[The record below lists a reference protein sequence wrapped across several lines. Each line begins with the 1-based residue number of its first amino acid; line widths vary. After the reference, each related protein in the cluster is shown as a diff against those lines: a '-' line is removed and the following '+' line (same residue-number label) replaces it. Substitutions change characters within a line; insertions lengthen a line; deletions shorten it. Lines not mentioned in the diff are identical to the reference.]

1 MYHRGWGCYFRSPN
15 RGRSL
20 VCLGKEEYPPCGC
33 LPKLVS
39 RETSQYTG
47 SMFSTPDDPGISRYW
62 SIAEVNNYLK
72 GILEA
77 DANLQDLWVTGE
89 ISNLSRPA
97 SGHLYFTLKDQTSS
111 LRCVMWKNRA
121 LQIKT
126 ALQDGLAVEA
136 HGVLGVYEQRGQ
148 YQLYVDFIRPKGEG
162 ALFQEFQRL
171 KTQLEMEGLFDP
183 ARKRA
188 IPPWPA
194 RIGIVTSPS
203 GAAFQDMKDTLNR
216 RYPLVKIL
224 LSPSSVQ
231 GDSAP
236 GEICAALERLYH
248 LEPDLILIGRGGGS
262 IEDLWA
268 FNDEKVARTLANSP
282 VPVIS
287 GVGHETDFTITDFV
301 ADLRA
306 PTPTAA
312 AELAVPDQSEL
323 RLGLGESRAR
333 LARSVHNKLSDQRWK
348 MENFLTQITRLS
360 PLSQISNGRQRL
372 DELNGRMDR
381 GMGTIIKTS
390 RDLCLAYQARL
401 SALNPEAILKRGYA
415 IVTAEDGST
424 VYQVSQT
431 STGEKLQVR
440 VSDGE
445 FEVIVE

>member
-1 MYHRGWGCYFRSPN
+1 
-15 RGRSL
+15 
-20 VCLGKEEYPPCGC
+20 
-33 LPKLVS
+33 
-39 RETSQYTG
+39 
-47 SMFSTPDDPGISRYW
+47 MFSTPDDPGISRYW
-62 SIAEVNNYLK
+62 SIAEVNTYLK
-72 GILEA
+72 EILEA
-77 DANLQDLWVTGE
+77 DANLQNLWVTGE

-136 HGVLGVYEQRGQ
+136 HGVLGVYEKSGQ

-171 KTQLEMEGLFDP
+171 KSQLEMEGLFDP
-183 ARKRA
+183 ARKRP
-188 IPPWPA
+188 IPAWPT

-203 GAAFQDMKDTLNR
+203 SAAFQDMKDTLNR

-236 GEICAALERLYH
+236 GEISAALERLYR

-268 FNDEKVARTLANSP
+268 FNDEKVARTLAESP

-323 RLGLGESRAR
+323 RLGLGESRTR
-333 LARSVHNKLSDQRWK
+333 LARSIQSIISDLNWK
-348 MENFLTQITRLS
+348 MENYSTRIARLS

-372 DELNGRMDR
+372 DELNGRIDR

-390 RDLCLAYQARL
+390 RDLCLAYQARM
-401 SALNPEAILKRGYA
+401 SALNPEAILKRGYS

-424 VYQVSQT
+424 VYQVSQA
-431 STGEKLQVR
+431 STGEMLQVR

-445 FEVIVE
+445 FEVIVT

>member
-1 MYHRGWGCYFRSPN
+1 
-15 RGRSL
+15 
-20 VCLGKEEYPPCGC
+20 
-33 LPKLVS
+33 
-39 RETSQYTG
+39 
-47 SMFSTPDDPGISRYW
+47 MFSTPVDPGITRYW
-62 SIAEVNNYLK
+62 SVAEVNTYLK
-72 GILEA
+72 EILEA
-77 DANLQDLWVTGE
+77 DTNLQDLWVTGE

-121 LQIKT
+121 AQIKT
-126 ALQDGLAVEA
+126 ALQNGLAVEA
-136 HGVLGVYEQRGQ
+136 HGVLGVYEKSGQ

-162 ALFQEFQRL
+162 VLFQEFQRL
-171 KTQLEMEGLFDP
+171 KTQLDMEGLFDP
-183 ARKRA
+183 ARKRP
-188 IPPWPA
+188 IPAWPT

-203 GAAFQDMKDTLNR
+203 SAAFQDMKDTLNR

-231 GDSAP
+231 GDNAP
-236 GEICAALERLYH
+236 GEICAALERLYR

-262 IEDLWA
+262 IEDLWS
-268 FNDEKVARTLANSP
+268 FNDEKVARTLSESP

-323 RLGLGESRAR
+323 RLGLGESRIR
-333 LARSVHNKLSDQRWK
+333 LARSVQSIISDQNWK
-348 MENFLTQITRLS
+348 MENFSTQLARLS
-360 PLSQISNGRQRL
+360 PLNQINNGRQRL
-372 DELNGRMDR
+372 DELNGRIDR
-381 GMGTIIKTS
+381 GIGTIIKTS
-390 RDLCLAYQARL
+390 RDKCLAYQARM
-401 SALNPEAILKRGYA
+401 SALNPEAILKRGYS

-424 VYQVSQT
+424 VYQVSQAN
-431 STGEKLQVR
+431 SGEKLQVR

-445 FEVIVE
+445 FEVIVN

>member
-1 MYHRGWGCYFRSPN
+1 VLFQFTQERKARLCP
-15 RGRSL
+15 
-20 VCLGKEEYPPCGC
+20 GKEEYPPCGC
-33 LPKLVS
+33 LPKLV
-39 RETSQYTG
+39 RVETSMYTC
-47 SMFSTPDDPGISRYW
+47 SMFSAPVDPGISRYW
-62 SIAEVNNYLK
+62 SIAEVNTYLK

-148 YQLYVDFIRPKGEG
+148 YQLYVDFIRPRGEG

-183 ARKRA
+183 ARKRP
-188 IPPWPA
+188 IPAWPT

-216 RYPLVKIL
+216 RFPLVKIL

-236 GEICAALERLYH
+236 AEICAALKRLYR

-268 FNDEKVARTLANSP
+268 FNDENVARTLADSP

-323 RLGLGESRAR
+323 RLGLRESRTR
-333 LARSVHNKLSDQRWK
+333 LARTVHNTLTDQRWK
-348 MENFLTQITRLS
+348 MENISARIARLS
-360 PLSQISNGRQRL
+360 PLGQISNGRQRL

-381 GMGTIIKTS
+381 GMGAIIKTS

-424 VYQVSQT
+424 VYQVSQA
-431 STGEKLQVR
+431 SSGETLQVR

-445 FEVIVE
+445 FEVIVH

>member
-1 MYHRGWGCYFRSPN
+1 
-15 RGRSL
+15 
-20 VCLGKEEYPPCGC
+20 
-33 LPKLVS
+33 
-39 RETSQYTG
+39 
-47 SMFSTPDDPGISRYW
+47 MFSTPDDPGISRYW
-62 SIAEVNNYLK
+62 SVAEVNNYLK
-72 GILEA
+72 RILEA
-77 DANLQDLWVTGE
+77 DANLQNLWVAGE

-97 SGHLYFTLKDQTSS
+97 SGHLYFTLKDQSSS

-121 LQIKT
+121 AQIKT
-126 ALQDGLAVEA
+126 SLQNGLEVEA
-136 HGVLGVYEQRGQ
+136 HGVLGVYEKSGQ
-148 YQLYVDFIRPKGEG
+148 YQLYVDFMRPKGEG

-183 ARKRA
+183 ARKRP
-188 IPPWPA
+188 IPSWPT

-236 GEICAALERLYH
+236 GEICAALKQLYR

-268 FNDEKVARTLANSP
+268 FNDERVARTLAESP

-312 AELAVPDQSEL
+312 AELAVPDQADL
-323 RLGLGESRAR
+323 RLGLGESWNR
-333 LARSVHNKLSDQRWK
+333 LVRSVQAGISDQRWK
-348 MENFLTQITRLS
+348 MESFSTQIDRLS
-360 PLSQISNGRQRL
+360 PLNQISNGRQRL
-372 DELNGRMDR
+372 DELDGRMGR
-381 GMGTIIKTS
+381 GMGAILKIS
-390 RDLCLAYQARL
+390 RDVCLAYQARL

-415 IVTAEDGST
+415 ILTAEDGST
-424 VYQVSQT
+424 VYQVSQA
-431 STGEKLQVR
+431 SSGEKLQVR

-445 FEVIVE
+445 FEVIVN

>member
-1 MYHRGWGCYFRSPN
+1 
-15 RGRSL
+15 
-20 VCLGKEEYPPCGC
+20 
-33 LPKLVS
+33 
-39 RETSQYTG
+39 
-47 SMFSTPDDPGISRYW
+47 MFSTPKDPGAARYW
-62 SIAEVNNYLK
+62 SIAEVNTYLK

-97 SGHLYFTLKDQTSS
+97 SGHLYFTLKDKASS

-121 LQIKT
+121 MQIKT
-126 ALQDGLAVEA
+126 VLKDGLAVEA
-136 HGVLGVYEQRGQ
+136 HGVVGVYEKSGQ

-162 ALFQEFQRL
+162 ALYQEFQRL
-171 KTQLEMEGLFDP
+171 KTQLEAEGLFDP
-183 ARKRA
+183 ARKRP
-188 IPPWPA
+188 IPPWPE

-231 GDSAP
+231 GANAP
-236 GEICAALERLYH
+236 GEICAALKRLYN

-268 FNDEKVARTLANSP
+268 FNDENVARTLAESP
-282 VPVIS
+282 VPLIS

-323 RLGLGESRAR
+323 RFGVGESRTR
-333 LARSVHNKLSDQRWK
+333 LARSVQGVLSDQRWK
-348 MENFLTQITRLS
+348 MENFS
-360 PLSQISNGRQRL
+360 AQISRMSPANQIANGRQRL
-372 DELNGRMDR
+372 DELNGRMGR
-381 GMGTIIKTS
+381 GVGMALKTS
-390 RDLCLAYQARL
+390 RDQCLTYQARL
-401 SALNPEAILKRGYA
+401 SALNPEAILRRGYA
-415 IVTAEDGST
+415 ILTEENGST
-424 VYQVSQT
+424 VYQVSQVG
-431 STGEKLQVR
+431 SGEKLQVR

-445 FEVIVE
+445 FVVIVE

>member
-1 MYHRGWGCYFRSPN
+1 MYHRGTGSSFGSPN
-15 RGRSL
+15 RGRL
-20 VCLGKEEYPPCGC
+20 NFPGKEEYPAWGC
-33 LPKLVS
+33 LPKLVQG
-39 RETSQYTG
+39 ETRQYTCF
-47 SMFSTPDDPGISRYW
+47 MFSTPDDPGISRYW
-62 SIAEVNNYLK
+62 SVAEVNTYLK

-97 SGHLYFTLKDQTSS
+97 SGHLYFTLKDQSSS

-121 LQIKT
+121 ALIKT
-126 ALQDGLAVEA
+126 TLQDGLEIEA
-136 HGVLGVYEQRGQ
+136 HGVLGVYEKSGQ
-148 YQLYVDFIRPKGEG
+148 YQLYVDFMRPKGEG
-162 ALFQEFQRL
+162 VLFQEFQRL

-183 ARKRA
+183 ARKRP
-188 IPPWPA
+188 IPPWPT

-216 RYPLVKIL
+216 RFPLVKIL
-224 LSPSSVQ
+224 LSSSSVQ

-236 GEICAALERLYH
+236 GEICAALDRLYR

-268 FNDEKVARTLANSP
+268 FNDERVARTLAKSP

-312 AELAVPDQSEL
+312 AELAVPDQAEL
-323 RLGLGESRAR
+323 RLGLGESWNR
-333 LARSVHNKLSDQRWK
+333 LARSVQNRISDQRWK
-348 MENFLTQITRLS
+348 MDSFSTQIDRLS
-360 PLSQISNGRQRL
+360 PSNQISNGRQRL
-372 DELNGRMDR
+372 DELDGRRGR
-381 GMGTIIKTS
+381 GMGAILKTT
-390 RDLCLAYQARL
+390 RDQCLANQARL

-415 IVTAEDGST
+415 ILTNEDGST
-424 VYQVSQT
+424 VYKVRQAS
-431 STGEKLQVR
+431 SGEKLQVR

>member
-1 MYHRGWGCYFRSPN
+1 
-15 RGRSL
+15 
-20 VCLGKEEYPPCGC
+20 
-33 LPKLVS
+33 
-39 RETSQYTG
+39 
-47 SMFSTPDDPGISRYW
+47 MFSTPDDPGISRYW
-62 SIAEVNNYLK
+62 SVAEVNTYLK

-97 SGHLYFTLKDQTSS
+97 SGHLYFTLKDQSSS

-121 LQIKT
+121 ALIKT
-126 ALQDGLAVEA
+126 TLQDGLEIEA
-136 HGVLGVYEQRGQ
+136 HGVLGVYEKSGQ
-148 YQLYVDFIRPKGEG
+148 YQLYVDFMRPKGEG
-162 ALFQEFQRL
+162 VLFQEFQRL

-183 ARKRA
+183 ARKRP
-188 IPPWPA
+188 IPPWPT

-216 RYPLVKIL
+216 RFPLVKIL
-224 LSPSSVQ
+224 LSSSSVQ

-236 GEICAALERLYH
+236 GEICAALDRLYR

-268 FNDEKVARTLANSP
+268 FNDERVARTLAKSP

-312 AELAVPDQSEL
+312 AELAVPDQAEL
-323 RLGLGESRAR
+323 RLGLGESWNR
-333 LARSVHNKLSDQRWK
+333 LARSVQNRISDQRWK
-348 MENFLTQITRLS
+348 MDSFSTQIDRLS
-360 PLSQISNGRQRL
+360 PSNQISNGRQRL
-372 DELNGRMDR
+372 DELDGRRGR
-381 GMGTIIKTS
+381 GMGAILKTT
-390 RDLCLAYQARL
+390 RDQCLANQARL

-415 IVTAEDGST
+415 ILTNEDGST
-424 VYQVSQT
+424 VYKVRQAS
-431 STGEKLQVR
+431 SGEKLQVR

>member
-1 MYHRGWGCYFRSPN
+1 
-15 RGRSL
+15 
-20 VCLGKEEYPPCGC
+20 
-33 LPKLVS
+33 
-39 RETSQYTG
+39 
-47 SMFSTPDDPGISRYW
+47 MFSTPDDSGISRYW
-62 SIAEVNNYLK
+62 SIAEVNTYLK
-72 GILEA
+72 EILEA

-121 LQIKT
+121 SQIKT

-136 HGVLGVYEQRGQ
+136 HGVLGVYEKSGQ

-171 KTQLEMEGLFDP
+171 KSQLELEGLFDP
-183 ARKRA
+183 ARKRP
-188 IPPWPA
+188 IPSWPT

-236 GEICAALERLYH
+236 GEISAALERLYRM
-248 LEPDLILIGRGGGS
+248 EPDLILIGRGGGS

-268 FNDEKVARTLANSP
+268 FNDEKVARTLAESP

-323 RLGLGESRAR
+323 RLGLGESRTR
-333 LARSVHNKLSDQRWK
+333 LARSVQSIISDHNWK
-348 MENFLTQITRLS
+348 MENYSTQIARLS

-372 DELNGRMDR
+372 DELNGRIDR
-381 GMGTIIKTS
+381 GMGSIIKTS
-390 RDLCLAYQARL
+390 RDLCLAYQARM
-401 SALNPEAILKRGYA
+401 SALNPEAILKRGYS
-415 IVTAEDGST
+415 IMTAEDGTT

-431 STGEKLQVR
+431 STGEKLTVR

>member
-1 MYHRGWGCYFRSPN
+1 
-15 RGRSL
+15 
-20 VCLGKEEYPPCGC
+20 
-33 LPKLVS
+33 
-39 RETSQYTG
+39 
-47 SMFSTPDDPGISRYW
+47 MFSTPDDPGISRYW
-62 SIAEVNNYLK
+62 SVAEVNNYLK

-77 DANLQDLWVTGE
+77 DANLQDLWVAGE

-97 SGHLYFTLKDQTSS
+97 SGHLYFTLKDQSSS

-121 LQIKT
+121 AQIKT
-126 ALQDGLAVEA
+126 ALQNGLEVEA
-136 HGVLGVYEQRGQ
+136 HGVLGVYEKSGQ
-148 YQLYVDFIRPKGEG
+148 YQLYVDFMRPKGEG

-183 ARKRA
+183 ARKRP
-188 IPPWPA
+188 IPPWPN

-236 GEICAALERLYH
+236 GEICAALERLYR

-268 FNDEKVARTLANSP
+268 FNDEKVARTLAKSP

-312 AELAVPDQSEL
+312 AELAVPDQADL
-323 RLGLGESRAR
+323 RLGLGESWNR
-333 LARSVHNKLSDQRWK
+333 LARSVQNRISDQRWK
-348 MENFLTQITRLS
+348 MENFSTQIDRLS
-360 PLSQISNGRQRL
+360 PSNQISNGRQRL
-372 DELNGRMDR
+372 DELDGRMGR
-381 GMGTIIKTS
+381 GMGAIMKTS
-390 RDLCLAYQARL
+390 RDVCLAYQARL

-415 IVTAEDGST
+415 ILTAEDGST
-424 VYQVSQT
+424 VYQVNQAS
-431 STGEKLQVR
+431 SGEKLQVH

-445 FEVIVE
+445 FEVIVN

>member
-1 MYHRGWGCYFRSPN
+1 
-15 RGRSL
+15 
-20 VCLGKEEYPPCGC
+20 
-33 LPKLVS
+33 
-39 RETSQYTG
+39 
-47 SMFSTPDDPGISRYW
+47 MFSTPDDPGISRYW
-62 SIAEVNNYLK
+62 SVAEVNNYLK

-77 DANLQDLWVTGE
+77 DANLQDLWVAGE

-97 SGHLYFTLKDQTSS
+97 SGHLYFTLKDQSSS

-121 LQIKT
+121 AQIKT
-126 ALQDGLAVEA
+126 ALQNGLEVEA
-136 HGVLGVYEQRGQ
+136 HGVLGVYEKSGQ
-148 YQLYVDFIRPKGEG
+148 YQLYVDFMRPKGEG

-183 ARKRA
+183 ARKRP
-188 IPPWPA
+188 IPSWPN

-236 GEICAALERLYH
+236 GEICAALERLYR

-268 FNDEKVARTLANSP
+268 FNDEKVARTLAKSP

-312 AELAVPDQSEL
+312 AELAVPDQADL
-323 RLGLGESRAR
+323 RLGLGESWNR
-333 LARSVHNKLSDQRWK
+333 LARSVQNRISDQRWK
-348 MENFLTQITRLS
+348 MENFSTQIDRLS
-360 PLSQISNGRQRL
+360 PSNQISNGRQRL
-372 DELNGRMDR
+372 DELDGRMGR
-381 GMGTIIKTS
+381 GMGAIMKTS
-390 RDLCLAYQARL
+390 RDVCLAYQARL

-415 IVTAEDGST
+415 ILTAEDGST
-424 VYQVSQT
+424 VYQVNQAS
-431 STGEKLQVR
+431 SGEKLQVH

-445 FEVIVE
+445 FEVIVN